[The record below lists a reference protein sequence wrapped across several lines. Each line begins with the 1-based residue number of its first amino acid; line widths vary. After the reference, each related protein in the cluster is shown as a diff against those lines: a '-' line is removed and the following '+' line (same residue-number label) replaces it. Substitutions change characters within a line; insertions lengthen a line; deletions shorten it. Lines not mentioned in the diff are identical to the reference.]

1 MTQGAERGANR
12 KTQENHQGTRPI
24 VGTGQGAGL
33 DPGLYAKI
41 TEQNQGASSGF
52 VSSSH
57 PPYACSDGIKRT
69 DTPRM
74 PTYTGYAPPNGSI
87 YPRLAGSLTGAWPGV
102 EDYSTAEPLPECEQE
117 GAIRAWKRV
126 TITNIDEWG
135 QDGGRFPVVLSRYD
149 KRPQTDLAPA
159 RCQKMWGDGT
169 LDTGNQVHEAPCA
182 RCRCGFYGW
191 KERAHEDQQQPIG
204 ASGVNGIGT
213 TFEPW
218 AEVDFTGTVVEH
230 EFGYRAEFQR
240 VMAIHMSPPV
250 DLMAEPT
257 DRNLSDL
264 ARAIKIPII
273 DASGKEHK

>member
-12 KTQENHQGTRPI
+12 KTQENHQGTRTI

-191 KERAHEDQQQPIG
+191 KERAHEDQQQPRVF
-204 ASGVNGIGT
+204 ADADADDWAQ
-213 TFEPW
+213 PW
-218 AEVDFTGTVVEH
+218 AEVDFYGKVIEH
-230 EFGYRAEFQR
+230 EFGYRAARQR
-240 VMAIHMSPPV
+240 VMAIHLEVVPPNIN
-250 DLMAEPT
+250 P
-257 DRNLSDL
+257 SDL
-264 ARAIKIPII
+264 ARAIGIPIVDPEGI
-273 DASGKEHK
+273 EYK

>member
-12 KTQENHQGTRPI
+12 KTQENHQGTRTI

-74 PTYTGYAPPNGSI
+74 SLYTGYAPPNGSL

-102 EDYSTAEPLPECEQE
+102 EDYSIAEPLPECEQE

-126 TITNIDEWG
+126 TI
-135 QDGGRFPVVLSRYD
+135 QDFVFDPRIISRYT
-149 KRPQTDLAPA
+149 KKPHKQLEAA
-159 RCQKMWGDGT
+159 RCMSMWGDGRT
-169 LDTGNQVHEAPCA
+169 LDTGNERHAAPDPC
-182 RCRCGFYGW
+182 CKCGWYGW
-191 KERAHEDQQQPIG
+191 KDRQHEAEQQPIG